1 MQVDYVRVY
10 KQGEGEPPGNPGG
23 GGPADP
29 SDPDEIIIGDEV
41 RGLKKIGDDLL
52 FYVNGAVFA
61 DLHYRINGGTQMNV
75 AMHHDGGGNFTY
87 PVNGLQQGDVV
98 EYFFTYDPGQGALDT
113 PWFTY
118 IHGVSQ

>member
-1 MQVDYVRVY
+1 MCGCQA
-10 KQGEGEPPGNPGG
+10 KEGEPPGNPGG

-75 AMHHDGGGNFTY
+75 AMHHDGGREFHLSGEWLATGGCLWNISSPMTRGKKRLI
-87 PVNGLQQGDVV
+87 P
-98 EYFFTYDPGQGALDT
+98 
-113 PWFTY
+113 
-118 IHGVSQ
+118 HGSLISMA